1 MMALDL
7 KVKKAF
13 YGLQYKIMMAEE
25 NMIYKSALRQ
35 IDRNERKQTKKAER
49 EASRKESEEKNN
61 VETVEVETF
70 DPDPIPTMPEDGVKN
85 EVSLIKIKDDEVE
98 ILDPVYEPVFLSD
111 DELEENLEEA
121 YKFIRGDGRQ
131 IKLCILSIFYMAQI
145 IKPEQV
151 FSRCKTTED
160 IEFINSVV
168 KFYSGICVVPSCN
181 TLSINEVVSLN
192 LLKQVIDF
200 ESNYEIL
207 IDNDPL
213 YEIVKKTEDLFMEM
227 DKKNLKI
234 NGNEGVDPKVPLFFT
249 ARNMNLTANHGVSKA
264 VVNKLEKE
272 FGSLLS
278 KYAYQFNNM
287 GEMIELVIH
296 SNGRLDSYYIDPGTI
311 IGNGFNVICNIP
323 GDTIMVNQKHKDIL
337 EKVFENN
344 LYVLSSEEIQ
354 RVYQDMFQNDR
365 IYYMVDMSKG
375 PEFIPK
381 LSEEEFNKLGKKLSF
396 ILNLPWDMNTI
407 PFGRLRFRSFK
418 SVDDFVL
425 VSDDKCKSPLASN
438 NDTCGFISPG
448 LTIKVDGDNVTMK
461 NDSYS
466 KDFKI
471 EEYNVQ

>member
-7 KVKKAF
+7 KVKNAF

-25 NMIYKSALRQ
+25 NVIYKSALRR
-35 IDRNERKQTKKAER
+35 IDHNERVQAKKAER
-49 EASRKESEEKNN
+49 EAMRKESEENKG
-61 VETVEVETF
+61 ESVEVETF
-70 DPDPIPTMPEDGVKN
+70 DPDPIPTMPEDEVKN
-85 EVSLIKIKDDEVE
+85 EISLIKVKDDEVE

-111 DELEENLEEA
+111 DELEENLVEA

-131 IKLCILSIFYMAQI
+131 IKLCILSIFYMAQV

-151 FSRCKTTED
+151 FSRCKNTED

-168 KFYSGICVVPSCN
+168 KFYSGICVVPSCS
-181 TLSINEVVSLN
+181 TFSINEVVSLN

-213 YEIVKKTEDLFMEM
+213 YEIIKKTEDLFMEM
-227 DKKNLKI
+227 DKKNLEI
-234 NGNEGVDPKVPLFFT
+234 NGNVGVDPKIPLFFT

-337 EKVFENN
+337 EKVFENK
-344 LYVLSSEEIQ
+344 LYVLSSEEMQ
-354 RVYQDMFQNDR
+354 KAYQDMFQNDR

-375 PEFIPK
+375 PEFLPK
-381 LSEEEFNKLGKKLSF
+381 LSDEEFNKLGKKLSF
-396 ILNLPWDMNTI
+396 ILNLPWDVNTI

-418 SVDDFVL
+418 SVDDFTL
-425 VSDDKCKSPLASN
+425 VSDDKCKSPLAGT
-438 NDTCGFISPG
+438 NDTCGCISSG
-448 LTIKVDGDNVTMK
+448 LVVKVDGDNVTVK
-461 NDSYS
+461 NETYS